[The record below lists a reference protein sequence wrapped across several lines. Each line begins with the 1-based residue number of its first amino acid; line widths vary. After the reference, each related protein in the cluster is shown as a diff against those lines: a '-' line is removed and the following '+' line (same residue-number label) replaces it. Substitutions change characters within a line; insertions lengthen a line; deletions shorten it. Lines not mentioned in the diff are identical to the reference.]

1 MIDTSQALA
10 PWKLIFTG
18 DWTSLEQD
26 EHKSSARDTYGIYG
40 SEGYRVSY
48 VFIHHIG
55 ALESAPTIVMVVG
68 ARSSWMLTS
77 LATDHSFSFGVY
89 NNPTHSISGRQRPV
103 FTQNCICGGWVAHS
117 KLLFLMSLK
126 TGFHLR
132 KYQNELSSLCDI
144 FIL

>member
-18 DWTSLEQD
+18 DWTSLERD
-26 EHKSSARDTYGIYG
+26 EHKSSAQDTYGIYV
-40 SEGYRVSY
+40 SESYSVSY
-48 VFIHHIG
+48 VFIHHVG

-126 TGFHLR
+126 TGFHMR